1 MKKLI
6 YILAGVLTLS
16 SCQKNEPD
24 DLFGG
29 KTPSQRFEQS
39 QAELRREL
47 AKPENGWKLT
57 YFTNDKKFGG
67 FTFLMKFTSE
77 GFVSMASD
85 IKATATATT
94 SKYEI
99 QEGQGTMLVFTTKN
113 YIHELSDA
121 YTPTDLRGKGY
132 EGEFQFIYYGKEGN
146 KLKFRTQRKA
156 TEQYVYFEPASAQE
170 WSSIQTFSSNIKTL
184 EDKIDRY
191 YFTVSTTTSATG
203 YEMSFSN
210 RFITLTS
217 LDGNSTQ
224 KASVYATETGIGFK
238 PALTF
243 EGKTFTGLTR
253 DNSTTPPTYKTTVDG
268 VTAQMVYSL
277 VPPEAFITDDYR
289 DISTRVVAFILL
301 TDVMKANTRIAEI
314 PFYENVLK
322 VNNTTD
328 FTRIQLVFQ
337 GTKCI
342 VSLGYNFNGTE
353 AYYIVT
359 FDYELNN
366 KRFYLKN
373 KVENTLPA
381 QWQVPANS
389 AILQKARSAINYLAS
404 IASEGFYVT
413 KLSKK
418 IGRYTNPA
426 YTLQSVNTPENVVP
440 FFAQVR

>member
-1 MKKLI
+1 
-6 YILAGVLTLS
+6 
-16 SCQKNEPD
+16 
-24 DLFGG
+24 
-29 KTPSQRFEQS
+29 
-39 QAELRREL
+39 
-47 AKPENGWKLT
+47 
-57 YFTNDKKFGG
+57 
-67 FTFLMKFTSE
+67 
-77 GFVSMASD
+77 
-85 IKATATATT
+85 
-94 SKYEI
+94 
-99 QEGQGTMLVFTTKN
+99 
-113 YIHELSDA
+113 
-121 YTPTDLRGKGY
+121 
-132 EGEFQFIYYGKEGN
+132 
-146 KLKFRTQRKA
+146 
-156 TEQYVYFEPASAQE
+156 
-170 WSSIQTFSSNIKTL
+170 
-184 EDKIDRY
+184 
-191 YFTVSTTTSATG
+191 
-203 YEMSFSN
+203 
-210 RFITLTS
+210 
-217 LDGNSTQ
+217 
-224 KASVYATETGIGFK
+224 
-238 PALTF
+238 
-243 EGKTFTGLTR
+243 
-253 DNSTTPPTYKTTVDG
+253 
-268 VTAQMVYSL
+268 MVYSL

>member
-1 MKKLI
+1 MKRLLLLPI
-6 YILAGVLTLS
+6 IALALFA
-16 SCQKNEPD
+16 CQKNEPD

-85 IKATATATT
+85 IKATATPTT

-113 YIHELSDA
+113 YIHELSDS
-121 YTPTDLRGKGY
+121 YTHMDLRGKGY

-156 TEQYVYFEPASAQE
+156 TEQYVYFEPATAQD
-170 WSSIQTFSSNIKTL
+170 WNTIQTLSSNVKTL
-184 EDKIDRY
+184 EDNIDNY
-191 YFTVSTTTSATG
+191 YFTVSTTASSTG
-203 YEMSFSN
+203 YETNFAN
-210 RFITLTS
+210 RFITVTS
-217 LDGNSTQ
+217 LDGSSTQ

-268 VTAQMVYSL
+268 VTAQMTYSL
-277 VPPEAFITDDYR
+277 VPPEAFINDDYKDMENIR
-289 DISTRVVAFILL
+289 LFLIDPAPFRKGTSDSFYNDI
-301 TDVMKANTRIAEI
+301 
-314 PFYENVLK
+314 LK
-322 VNNTTD
+322 VD
-328 FTRIQLVFQ
+328 DSKEWFVFR
-337 GTKCI
+337 
-342 VSLGYNFNGTE
+342 VSLQTNGKCQIQV
-353 AYYIVT
+353 AYEFETNKPSYYLVST
-359 FDYELNN
+359 TYE
-366 KRFYLKN
+366 LKN
-373 KVENTLPA
+373 KRLYISDNVLSSGYSNAVWNNAENA
-381 QWQVPANS
+381 
-389 AILQKARSAINYLAS
+389 AIKARATVTAAKFLE
-404 IASEGFYVT
+404 IASDGLYIKKTSRLYAGTYIIYTIQSHNHPTYYSEGAT
-413 KLSKK
+413 
-418 IGRYTNPA
+418 
-426 YTLQSVNTPENVVP
+426 
-440 FFAQVR
+440 VRR